1 MHINPYLCRVIEVG
15 FWPNPS
21 PYDVKIDGICYKLV
35 HKSGI
40 ARVVSGDVYYAG
52 NVVIPQTIE
61 NEGIV
66 YRVEEMADSAFCGC
80 KNLTSVLIP
89 NTITK
94 IGKWMFDECSQLK
107 SIALPEGLEKLSTR
121 MFYQCS
127 ALDLV
132 ILPES
137 VKTIE
142 QEAFRGCT
150 SLHSIILPESVE
162 LIDWAAFLGCT
173 NLETVRLP
181 SSLQHIYMET
191 FAHCTNLRSII
202 SCHCRKV

>member
-1 MHINPYLCRVIEVG
+1 MKEKKKHSVIIFLLVMGLLTACSSDDDNKVEEQPKEPEQQEELR
-15 FWPNPS
+15 PNPS

-61 NEGIV
+61 NEGKV

-94 IGKWMFDECSQLK
+94 IGKWMFKDCCQLK
-107 SIALPEGLEKLSTR
+107 SVALPEGLEKLPPE
-121 MFYQCS
+121 CS
-127 ALDLV
+127 
-132 ILPES
+132 IS
-137 VKTIE
+137 V
-142 QEAFRGCT
+142 
-150 SLHSIILPESVE
+150 
-162 LIDWAAFLGCT
+162 
-173 NLETVRLP
+173 
-181 SSLQHIYMET
+181 QH
-191 FAHCTNLRSII
+191 
-202 SCHCRKV
+202 